1 HNCARPRV
9 RQLCSD
15 AHAVTG
21 VPDATYDEIIGAK
34 LRRDFFLGGW
44 TFLIARYG
52 VPPNYAHCVEATECI
67 DDLVSYALGE
77 IILFVIARWVGKGK
91 QGDEGLGGGGR
102 RRGGLGASQNANWP
116 TQRGDPCARSDE
128 SDSGYG
134 PSRHHAQRSPPYRL
148 GKRQGIGSGQH

>member
-1 HNCARPRV
+1 IGKLAIVAIAPHNCARPRV

-34 LRRDFFLGGW
+34 FRRDFFLGGW

-52 VPPNYAHCVEATECI
+52 VPPNYAHCVEATEGI

-77 IILFVIARWVGKGK
+77 IILFVIARLVGEGK
-91 QGDEGLGGGGR
+91 HCDDRHCAGR
-102 RRGGLGASQNANWP
+102 GRQGGLGASRNANWP
-116 TQRGDPCARSDE
+116 TQ
-128 SDSGYG
+128 
-134 PSRHHAQRSPPYRL
+134 
-148 GKRQGIGSGQH
+148 